1 MSTNQNL
8 CLATVSG
15 TLGKFK
21 FDVITGMVVGRF
33 YPVDDPPE
41 KIDVDEYAQSYPNTP
56 IQGGQTYDVLD
67 LGYTTVSGSYE
78 TPTCYWRAERDYMVM
93 HGELP
98 Y

>member
-1 MSTNQNL
+1 MSTIQNL
-8 CLATVSG
+8 CLATVCG

-21 FDVITGMVVGRF
+21 FDVTTGMVVGLF

-41 KIDVDEYAQSYPNTP
+41 KIDVDEYVKSYPNTP
-56 IQGGQTYDVLD
+56 IQAGQTYDVLD
-67 LGYTTVSGSYE
+67 LGYITVSGSYE
-78 TPTCYWRAERDYMVM
+78 APTYHWRAERDYMVV

>member
-1 MSTNQNL
+1 MPTNKNL
-8 CLATVSG
+8 PLATVSG
-15 TLGKFK
+15 TLGKFT
-21 FDVITGMVVGRF
+21 FNVVTGMAAGRL

-41 KIDVDEYAQSYPNTP
+41 SIDVAEYATSYPDTP
-56 IQGGQTYDVLD
+56 IQAGQTYDILD

-78 TPTCYWRAERDYMVM
+78 TPACHWRAERDYMVK